1 MLPSAAPVP
10 ALAVSVLGVSMMG
23 VSVLAVSVLA
33 VRVLGVSMLG
43 VSVLG
48 VSMLGV
54 SVPLAALTGSA
65 CIFRAGTVHLDA
77 NPRVLT
83 PAVGLRNTLIGNTCW
98 TQLDRFFSQ
107 DLQTW
112 RSGL

>member
-10 ALAVSVLGVSMMG
+10 ALE
-23 VSVLAVSVLA
+23 
-33 VRVLGVSMLG
+33 
-43 VSVLG
+43 
-48 VSMLGV
+48 V
-54 SVPLAALTGSA
+54 SVPLAALAGSA
-65 CIFRAGTVHLDA
+65 CVFHLDA

-83 PAVGLRNTLIGNTCW
+83 PAVGLRNTFIGNTCW